1 MLLGKR
7 FQPFIDAA
15 PICVM
20 ARGIT
25 ENILDAKRIDALFE
39 RTATKQYTRA
49 WSFSALVD
57 LMSQVV
63 LDIQPSVHAAYRS
76 MAKHLGVSDQAVY
89 DKLQHVEGHVAAE
102 LVRDSARQA
111 RPVIEQLQAT
121 VPPLLPGYHAK
132 ILDGNHLAATERRI
146 AELRT
151 TWSAPL
157 PGQLLVVL
165 DQEHMLA
172 SDVIPCEDGHAQE
185 RSLLDQVVAT
195 VQADDLWIADRNFCT
210 RQFLWEIAQRLGFF
224 LIREHGKIRGKLLG
238 ERRLRGRWA
247 PGFVF
252 EQRLKIQLATKR
264 TLIVRRVTIALIQ
277 ATRDG
282 DKELHLLS
290 NVPKDKA
297 TAMQLADAYR
307 PRWSIEGLFL
317 EMTETLSC
325 EINTLGYPKAAL
337 FAFCLALQAYNAV
350 SVIKASLRS
359 VHGVKKIERELS
371 GYYLA
376 LEIEQMYAGM
386 MVAIPPKHWEKAWGE
401 LSPPELANV
410 LKDLAGTIDLAKY
423 QKTPRGPKKKAA
435 KRTPYKNGHHI
446 STAKVLAGRGVT

>member
-1 MLLGKR
+1 
-7 FQPFIDAA
+7 
-15 PICVM
+15 
-20 ARGIT
+20 
-25 ENILDAKRIDALFE
+25 
-39 RTATKQYTRA
+39 
-49 WSFSALVD
+49 
-57 LMSQVV
+57 
-63 LDIQPSVHAAYRS
+63 
-76 MAKHLGVSDQAVY
+76 
-89 DKLQHVEGHVAAE
+89 
-102 LVRDSARQA
+102 
-111 RPVIEQLQAT
+111 
-121 VPPLLPGYHAK
+121 LLPGYHAK
-132 ILDGNHLAATERRI
+132 ILDGNHLAATEHRI

-151 TWSAPL
+151 TWAAPL

-165 DQEHMLA
+165 DQERMLA

-195 VQADDLWIADRNFCT
+195 VQANDLWIADRNFCT

-224 LIREHGKIRGKLLG
+224 LIRQHGNLTGKLLG
-238 ERRLRGRWA
+238 KRRLRGRCA
-247 PGFVF
+247 TGFVF

-307 PRWSIEGLFL
+307 QRWTIEVMFL